1 MHRKVLL
8 AFAAIVYYALAA
20 YGLYTFEAGLI
31 LTSLVLFGL
40 PAYMLARYSAAPSAV
55 LVAVITLGAGIAIL
69 LEGVAHIYGIWYT
82 IGVDELR
89 LFGLIPV
96 EVFLCSILQTLF
108 LALLYELIFDDGEY
122 STSKSA
128 DRFTAFGVFG
138 LCVLMLIGIHQYL
151 LQGIFF
157 THSYLWILGIL
168 VASSLAT
175 LAVHKALS
183 LQFFD
188 RLAAFCAV
196 ASLPLLIGAIL
207 SITNTHKVFA
217 HINDYLYT
225 FNLGGDILPLEEIL
239 LILVMPIFV
248 ATFYELYLDDGK
260 LTSGE

>member
-8 AFAAIVYYALAA
+8 GFAAIVYYALAA

-40 PAYMLARYSAAPSAV
+40 PTYILARYSAAPYAI
-55 LVAVITLGAGIAIL
+55 LIAVITLGAGIAVL
-69 LEGVAHIYGIWYT
+69 LEGIAHIYGIWYT

-122 STSKSA
+122 TASKSA
-128 DRFTAFGVFG
+128 DRFTAFGIFA
-138 LCVLMLIGIHQYL
+138 LCVLLLIGIHQYL

-183 LQFFD
+183 LRFFD

-196 ASLPLLIGAIL
+196 AALPLLIGAVL
-207 SITNTHKVFA
+207 SVTNTHKVFA
-217 HINDYLYT
+217 HVQDYLYAFT
-225 FNLGGDILPLEEIL
+225 IKGSLLPLEEL
-239 LILVMPIFV
+239 LLVLVMPIFV

-260 LTSGE
+260 LRTEE